1 MGVFDFVKDAG
12 RKIFGQEDEPQRKP
26 APAAPGRTVADVH
39 ADRNRRLGG
48 EIVRFV
54 EGLGLDVE
62 DLSVRVDGDTAHV
75 KGKVATQD
83 EREKVILAA
92 GNVRGIARVDDKV
105 AVTGGEGGESTMYT
119 VKSGDT
125 LSKIA
130 RQHYG
135 DANAYPRIFEAN
147 RPLLEDPDEI
157 YPGQV
162 LRIPPKG

>member
-12 RKIFGQEDEPQRKP
+12 KRILGRDDEPQPEATP
-26 APAAPGRTVADVH
+26 ARPGPTVADVH

-54 EGLGLDVE
+54 EGLGLPVE
-62 DLSVRVDGDTAHV
+62 DLSVRVEGETAHV
-75 KGKVATQD
+75 KGKVPTQD
-83 EREKVILAA
+83 DREKVILAA
-92 GNVRGIARVDDKV
+92 GNVHGIARVDDKV
-105 AVTGGEGGESTMYT
+105 AVGGGAGGGSTMYT

-135 DANAYPRIFEAN
+135 DANAYHRIFEAN

-162 LRIPPKG
+162 LRIPPKS